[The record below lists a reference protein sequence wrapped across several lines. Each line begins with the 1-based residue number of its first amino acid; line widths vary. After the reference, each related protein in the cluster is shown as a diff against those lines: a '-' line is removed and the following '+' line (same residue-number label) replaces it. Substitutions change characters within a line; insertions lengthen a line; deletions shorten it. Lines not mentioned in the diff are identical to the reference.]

1 MMLQLDPPIPL
12 DTSKG
17 KGFAHMVVDYS
28 QEHDLLWVVFLDES
42 GECWLFRNGEV
53 RIQRNF
59 TLGRVGEPSKIFAR
73 MMNGTPG
80 SNGTPSSNGA
90 NGHA

>member
-1 MMLQLDPPIPL
+1 MMLQLNPPIPL
-12 DTSKG
+12 DTAKG

-28 QEHDLLWVVFLDES
+28 QEHDLLWVVFLDDS
-42 GECWLFRNGEV
+42 GECWMFRNGEV

-59 TLGRVGEPSKIFAR
+59 TLGRVSEPSKIFAR
-73 MMNGTPG
+73 MMTGANGT
-80 SNGTPSSNGA
+80 NGA